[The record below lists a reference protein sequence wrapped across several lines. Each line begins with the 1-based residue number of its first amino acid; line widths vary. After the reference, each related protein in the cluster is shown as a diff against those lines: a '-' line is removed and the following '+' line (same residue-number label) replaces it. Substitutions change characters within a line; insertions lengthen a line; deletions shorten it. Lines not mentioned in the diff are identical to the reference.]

1 MATVKTKKEFD
12 AMSTPD
18 LITYLDALP
27 TKTYDGYVG
36 ADVKM
41 RYYLGKYGKMFA
53 NEIKG
58 TNIFFSAVIPQTIG
72 ENGWGRSGVF
82 VNGNNFG
89 GVRYNKNIHSDFYQ
103 SPKTGK
109 WAKWS
114 TPEEGV
120 KGYIANLKGSRYAN
134 AINNTSTPEQQIIKL
149 IEAGYDPES
158 TPKEY
163 LSKIKGNINRVRKLT
178 GLGRII

>member
-27 TKTYDGYVG
+27 TKTYDRYVD
-36 ADVKM
+36 ANVKM

-72 ENGWGRSGVF
+72 ENGWGRSNIF
-82 VNGNNFG
+82 MNTNNFG
-89 GVRYNKNIHSDFYQ
+89 GVRYVKNIHPDFYQ
-103 SPKTGK
+103 SKTGK

-120 KGYIANLKGSRYAN
+120 KGYIANLKGSRYAE
-134 AINNTSTPEQQIIKL
+134 ARNNTSTPEQQIKKF

-158 TPKEY
+158 TPEAY
-163 LSKIKGNINRVRKLT
+163 LRPLKVNINRVRKLT
-178 GLGRII
+178 GLGRIE

>member
-18 LITYLDALP
+18 LIIYLDTLP
-27 TKTYDGYVG
+27 DATYNSYVNG
-36 ADVKM
+36 DVKM

-72 ENGWGRSGVF
+72 ENGWGRSNVF
-82 VNGNNFG
+82 LKGNNFG
-89 GVRYNKNIHSDFYQ
+89 GVRYNKNIHPDFIVT
-103 SPKTGK
+103 KNGK
-109 WAKWS
+109 FAKW
-114 TPEEGV
+114 TTIEEGI
-120 KGYIANLKGSRYAN
+120 KGYISNLKGSRYAE
-134 AINNTSTPEQQIIKL
+134 ARNNTSTPEQQIIKF